1 MCRENLL
8 ANVAA
13 CQEKA
18 EVSTFST
25 GSRGCCTLK
34 AMSVPVIH
42 PQRSKVSIVFTST
55 IRVLFTTLLFTAA
68 GMGAG
73 LFLGIVGTIVY
84 GMMKGSNIDMTNAYK
99 HVAIPVAITL
109 GAAALIGALVLEVR
123 SQRERTS
130 R

>member
-1 MCRENLL
+1 
-8 ANVAA
+8 
-13 CQEKA
+13 
-18 EVSTFST
+18 
-25 GSRGCCTLK
+25 
-34 AMSVPVIH
+34 MSVPVVH
-42 PQRSKVSIVFTST
+42 PQRSKASIVFTSA

-73 LFLGIVGTIVY
+73 LFLGIVGTIFY
-84 GMMKGSNIDMTNAYK
+84 GMMKGSNIDMTNAYR

>member
-1 MCRENLL
+1 
-8 ANVAA
+8 
-13 CQEKA
+13 
-18 EVSTFST
+18 
-25 GSRGCCTLK
+25 
-34 AMSVPVIH
+34 MSVPVVH
-42 PQRSKVSIVFTST
+42 PQRSKASIVFTST

-73 LFLGIVGTIVY
+73 LFLGIVGTIIY
-84 GMMKGSNIDMTNAYK
+84 GMMKGSNIDMTNAYR

-123 SQRERTS
+123 SRRERTS

>member
-1 MCRENLL
+1 M
-8 ANVAA
+8 
-13 CQEKA
+13 
-18 EVSTFST
+18 
-25 GSRGCCTLK
+25 
-34 AMSVPVIH
+34 
-42 PQRSKVSIVFTST
+42 FTST

-68 GMGAG
+68 GMGTG
-73 LFLGIVGTIVY
+73 LFLGIVGTIIY
-84 GMMKGSNIDMTNAYK
+84 GIMKGSNIDMTNAYR

>member
-1 MCRENLL
+1 MPSSFI
-8 ANVAA
+8 AA
-13 CQEKA
+13 RPH
-18 EVSTFST
+18 
-25 GSRGCCTLK
+25 RGKL
-34 AMSVPVIH
+34 
-42 PQRSKVSIVFTST
+42 SIVFTST

-73 LFLGIVGTIVY
+73 LFLGIVGTILY
-84 GMMKGSNIDMTNAYK
+84 GMIKGGNIDMTNAYR

-109 GAAALIGALVLEVR
+109 GAAAFLGALMLEVR